1 MEDTLRVQIHC
12 PCKSEVAFAVAST
25 QSVCRMEDNMKRRA
39 MAGLLAMTMAA
50 TMFAGAAAQQ
60 QTARQR
66 MHRGVQAR
74 QQRQQR
80 QKKTAEVL
88 REKESH

>member
-12 PCKSEVAFAVAST
+12 PCKSEVASAVAST

-50 TMFAGAAAQQ
+50 TMFAGCGSTAADS
-60 QTARQR
+60 QTADAQ
-66 MHRGVQAR
+66 GSAR
-74 QQRQQR
+74 QQRKQR

>member
-12 PCKSEVAFAVAST
+12 PCKSEVASAVAST

-50 TMFAGAAAQQ
+50 AAQQ

-74 QQRQQR
+74 QQRKQR